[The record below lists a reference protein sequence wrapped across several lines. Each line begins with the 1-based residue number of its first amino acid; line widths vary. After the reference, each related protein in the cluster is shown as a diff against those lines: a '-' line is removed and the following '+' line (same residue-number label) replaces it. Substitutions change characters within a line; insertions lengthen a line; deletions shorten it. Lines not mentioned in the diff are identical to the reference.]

1 LNLRP
6 TDYES
11 VALPLSYTGNAGKL
25 AFNPGRPAPLPQY
38 GSMAE
43 AAADGIQLRPSHLP
57 GP

>member
-25 AFNPGRPAPLPQY
+25 AFNPGWPAFLPQ
-38 GSMAE
+38 
-43 AAADGIQLRPSHLP
+43 
-57 GP
+57 